1 MARTLYTW
9 IGKTDIDAM
18 SGTRGP
24 GPIARALEDRELDLR
39 LMRIVVL
46 DDTQDGQG
54 ARYADW
60 LRARHPNIRVVRENT
75 GETSDP
81 TDFQWIYD
89 MSRRAV
95 AMHGNGNQDADG
107 RFYLLSAGTS
117 TMSACWMLLSVMERT
132 RAELVQTSQ
141 HRGARIVQLPVDVL
155 LQDAPSPGRAN
166 RQRIDALSGQGA
178 PGLIAECVA
187 MREVLRL
194 VDIAANSDL
203 PVLILGET
211 GTGKEVIAK
220 RLHERSSRSKEPFLA
235 INCGAIPGELL
246 ESELF
251 GHSKGAFTGAD
262 ADRKGMLEEAGTG
275 TVFLDEIGELPAKQ
289 QAKLLRVL
297 QERKIKPIGKPGEIH
312 IQCRFVAAT
321 HRDPMLEVAA
331 GTMREDLFYRIANI
345 VLSLPPLRERGKDL
359 DHLIDSVWANIVQG
373 NPGFPGKELSSGAR
387 ARLHSHGWPGNIR
400 ELKATLARASF
411 VAESVILQEADIDRA
426 IIARPSRK
434 MDMAGGEVPVL
445 GDGFDFDL
453 YLDSVTKGL
462 VERALDESG
471 GAKAAAAR
479 LLGFGTEKRMRV
491 QRLMKKHGI
500 P

>member
-9 IGKTDIDAM
+9 IGKTDIDAI

-39 LMRIVVL
+39 LKRVVAL
-46 DDTQDGQG
+46 DDTRDGWG
-54 ARYADW
+54 VRYVDW
-60 LRARHPNIRVVRENT
+60 LQARHPDLRIERVT
-75 GETSDP
+75 AGGSPDP
-81 TDFQWIYD
+81 TDFQSIYD
-89 MSRRAV
+89 TSRHAV
-95 AMHGNGNQDADG
+95 AVHGKGNQDADG

-117 TMSACWMLLSVMERT
+117 TMSACWILLSVVEST
-132 RAELVQTSQ
+132 RAELIQTSQ

-155 LQDAPSPGRAN
+155 LQDAPSPGRAS
-166 RQRIDALSGQGA
+166 RQRIDTLSGQGA
-178 PGLIAECVA
+178 PGLVAKCEA

-220 RLHERSSRSKEPFLA
+220 RLHQRSSRSKEPFRA

-251 GHSKGAFTGAD
+251 GHAKGAFTGAN
-262 ADRKGMLEEAGTG
+262 AERKGVLEEAGAG

-297 QERKIKPIGKPGEIH
+297 QERKIKPVGKPDEVD
-312 IQCRFVAAT
+312 IQCRFVTAT
-321 HRDPMLEVAA
+321 HRDPMQEVAA
-331 GTMREDLFYRIANI
+331 GNMREDLFYRIANI
-345 VLSLPPLRERGKDL
+345 VLNLPPLRERGKDL
-359 DHLIDSVWANIVQG
+359 DLLIDTEWDNIVQG

-387 ARLHSHGWPGNIR
+387 TRLRNHGWPGNIR

-411 VAESVILQEADIDRA
+411 AAESVILQEADIDRA
-426 IIARPSRK
+426 IIARSARV
-434 MDMAGGEVPVL
+434 MDIDGGEVPVL
-445 GDGFDFDL
+445 GDGFDLDL
-453 YLDSVTKGL
+453 YLDDITRGL
-462 VERALDESG
+462 VERALAESG
-471 GAKAAAAR
+471 GVKAAAAR
-479 LLGFGTEKRMRV
+479 RLGLGSEKRMRV
-491 QRLMKKHGI
+491 QRLMKKYGI
-500 P
+500 R